1 MGPSNSSYL
10 SNIAIFHFHD
20 YGGKSNAPLNL
31 IDTLIVLDAMLGAAM
46 FSLMAFFS
54 QPREKKNANA
64 NQLGNHV
71 SPNVQGEHDKHII
84 HILVFDHLVFRGKFW
99 VPLGDPSSCSPNIAT
114 YCPLQPLYNPYY
126 WWYMLV
132 YISGTL
138 PRVPN
143 FSLWCLEFLVLGMYS
158 AFDPLLF
165 WLEGP
170 SLWTPKWRSI
180 WRICNGPKRT
190 WTIRHESGFCFWY
203 TSPKKTWI
211 DLIHGSWDTSIWRTV
226 CF

>member
-84 HILVFDHLVFRGKFW
+84 HILVFDHLVFRGKF
-99 VPLGDPSSCSPNIAT
+99 
-114 YCPLQPLYNPYY
+114 
-126 WWYMLV
+126 
-132 YISGTL
+132 
-138 PRVPN
+138 
-143 FSLWCLEFLVLGMYS
+143 
-158 AFDPLLF
+158 
-165 WLEGP
+165 
-170 SLWTPKWRSI
+170 
-180 WRICNGPKRT
+180 
-190 WTIRHESGFCFWY
+190 
-203 TSPKKTWI
+203 
-211 DLIHGSWDTSIWRTV
+211 
-226 CF
+226 

>member
-20 YGGKSNAPLNL
+20 YGARVMPHWISL
-31 IDTLIVLDAMLGAAM
+31 IP
-46 FSLMAFFS
+46 SLFWMPCWERQCLAWWLFFS

-64 NQLGNHV
+64 NQLGNNV

-190 WTIRHESGFCFWY
+190 WTIRHESGWPPY
-203 TSPKKTWI
+203 TLPGKAMTPAK
-211 DLIHGSWDTSIWRTV
+211 
-226 CF
+226 